1 MYICRKRFLK
11 KDLVNSL
18 EKKAYARSHTQPSV
32 CGFEFR
38 YIYYFLSAVFVFL
51 HYVQNVQIQRKYRP
65 EKTPYLIIFHAA

>member
-38 YIYYFLSAVFVFL
+38 YIYFFCLQFMFSYTTCKMS
-51 HYVQNVQIQRKYRP
+51 KYRENTDQKKLP
-65 EKTPYLIIFHAA
+65 I